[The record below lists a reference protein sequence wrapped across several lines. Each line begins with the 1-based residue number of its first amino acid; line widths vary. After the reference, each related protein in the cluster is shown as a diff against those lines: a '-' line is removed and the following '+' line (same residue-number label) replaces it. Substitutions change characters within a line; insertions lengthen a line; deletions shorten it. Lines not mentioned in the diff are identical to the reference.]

1 MPYRHQL
8 IRIEM
13 FRHEY
18 VYIYMVDECVGHEVQ
33 RVDENL
39 TGKVLNAVNQNEMG
53 LFRHMELAVMDH
65 YAYFD
70 NEVFF
75 RVFFL
80 YELYFAFV
88 PI

>member
-1 MPYRHQL
+1 
-8 IRIEM
+8 M

-75 RVFFL
+75 RVFSWIIFCFCPNL
-80 YELYFAFV
+80 VERCKYYVIFE
-88 PI
+88 